1 MSLRIALVLNPLTLR
16 RMGGEHAPFL
26 ARELLG
32 KGHAVRAFGDV
43 AGDIPQSAVEDGPGD
58 GPAPLERSGL
68 RGFEPDVIIAYDGH
82 SPAAWRA
89 ARAARELKVPLVLV
103 EAGFSPHGKPIERAL
118 RRVGRALWGGLV
130 RRTVARVVALDHA
143 AARQA
148 GERGFRAEIVTV
160 QPSGVDG
167 GVFRPGLESD
177 VLHRNGVQGRV
188 LLHMGRVESGRGIE
202 VLIQAF
208 ARTLGRLDDW
218 SLVFCGNG
226 SFRPG
231 ARAVAERLGI
241 GAHVHWTGINI
252 EAELPALLASATALL
267 VPVLDDDVA
276 SLKIRRTMAC
286 GVPVLASD
294 VARLSGLVEHDV
306 NGLVV
311 EAGDLEAW
319 KRAISRLA
327 ADPARRERWGRSA
340 LRHAE
345 EHFVWPKVAS
355 RFEELIEGVV
365 ESSRAAELRAKV
377 SQESMDAELGAARID
392 VAALESA
399 VLEAGVLDSG
409 VLAGPAE
416 DA

>member
-43 AGDIPQSAVEDGPGD
+43 AGDIPQSGFDEEAGEGA
-58 GPAPLERSGL
+58 APLERIGL
-68 RGFEPDVIIAYDGH
+68 RGFDPDVIIAYDGH
-82 SPAAWRA
+82 SPAAWRG

-103 EAGFSPHGKPIERAL
+103 EAGFPAYGQPVERAL
-118 RRVGRALWGGLV
+118 RWIGRVLWGRLV

-143 AARQA
+143 AEQQA
-148 GERGFRAEIVTV
+148 GERGFRASVVTV

-167 GVFRPGLESD
+167 GVFRPGLSSD
-177 VLHRNGVQGRV
+177 VLHRNGIHGRV
-188 LLHMGRVESGRGIE
+188 LLHMGRVEPGRGIE

-208 ARTLGRLDDW
+208 ARSLGRLQGW

-241 GAHVHWTGINI
+241 GAHVHSIGINI
-252 EAELPALLASATALL
+252 DAELPGLLASSTALL

-276 SLKIRRTMAC
+276 SLKIRRSMAC
-286 GVPVLASD
+286 GVPVVASD
-294 VARLSGLVEHDV
+294 VARLSGLVLNDV

-319 KRAISRLA
+319 QAAISRLA
-327 ADPARRERWGRSA
+327 ADPARRERWGLGA

-345 EHFVWPKVAS
+345 ERFVWPEVAN
-355 RFEELIEGVV
+355 RFEEVLEGVV
-365 ESSRAAELRAKV
+365 AERRASSERTRLQGA
-377 SQESMDAELGAARID
+377 SDDAEPDSGELSLAAVEATI
-392 VAALESA
+392 
-399 VLEAGVLDSG
+399 LEAR

-416 DA
+416 EVG

>member
-32 KGHAVRAFGDV
+32 NGHAVRAFGDV
-43 AGDIPQSAVEDGPGD
+43 SGDIPQSGIEESAEGGA
-58 GPAPLERSGL
+58 APLERHGL
-68 RGFEPDVIIAYDGH
+68 RGFEPDIIIAYDGH

-103 EAGFSPHGKPIERAL
+103 EAGFPPHGKPVERAL
-118 RRVGRALWGGLV
+118 RSVGRALWGGLV
-130 RRTVARVVALDHA
+130 RRTVSAVVALDHA
-143 AARQA
+143 AERQA
-148 GERGFRAEIVTV
+148 TERGFRPEIVTV

-167 GVFRPGLESD
+167 GIFRPGLSSD
-177 VLHRNGVQGRV
+177 VLHRNGINGRV
-188 LLHMGRVESGRGIE
+188 LLHVGRIEPGRGIE

-208 ARTLGRLDDW
+208 ARTLGRLDGW

-241 GAHVHWTGINI
+241 GAHVHSIGINVD
-252 EAELPALLASATALL
+252 AELPGLLASASALL

-276 SLKIRRTMAC
+276 SLKIRRSMAC
-286 GVPVLASD
+286 GVPVIASD
-294 VARLSGLVEHDV
+294 VKRLSGLVENDV

-311 EAGDLEAW
+311 EAGDLAAW
-319 KRAISRLA
+319 QRAIARFA
-327 ADPARRERWGRSA
+327 ADPARRARWGRSA
-340 LRHAE
+340 FERAE
-345 EHFVWPKVAS
+345 ERFVWPKVAS
-355 RFEELIEGVV
+355 RFEDLLQDLVAG
-365 ESSRAAELRAKV
+365 SRAASKWTGDGSSAPEL
-377 SQESMDAELGAARID
+377 EEGDADLRLAGLDA
-392 VAALESA
+392 AALET
-399 VLEAGVLDSG
+399 G

-416 DA
+416 DS